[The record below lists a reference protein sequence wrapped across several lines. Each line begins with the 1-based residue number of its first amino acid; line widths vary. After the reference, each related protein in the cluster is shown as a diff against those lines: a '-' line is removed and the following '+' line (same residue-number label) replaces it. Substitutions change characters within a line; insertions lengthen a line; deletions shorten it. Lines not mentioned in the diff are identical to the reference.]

1 MTADGRSSLEDAC
14 NDLIA
19 EAAALTEQL
28 RVKKLRSLNVLE
40 RPFVI
45 YNDLVAL
52 AAQVT
57 DMPFAALTFI
67 DDTTTTIACSFE
79 AEGSSYIE
87 LPPLM
92 ERCDTVCN
100 TTIIT
105 PQKVNIILDTHL
117 DVRFENHSK
126 VKDGTVRFYCG
137 VPLTTEDGYA
147 IGSLCVFD
155 DKPRTIEEG
164 PVKALQALAR
174 TILQIAQLNSVK
186 LY

>member
-19 EAAALTEQL
+19 EANALTEQL
-28 RVKKLRSLNVLE
+28 RVKKLRALNVLE

-67 DDTTTTIACSFE
+67 DTDTTTIACCFE
-79 AEGSSYIE
+79 SEGATHLEI
-87 LPPLM
+87 PPIM

-100 TTIIT
+100 VTIIT
-105 PQKVNIILDTHL
+105 PQKVNIVLDTHL

-126 VKDGTVRFYCG
+126 VKDGSVRFYCG
-137 VPLTTEDGYA
+137 VPLTTEEGYA

-155 DKPRTIEEG
+155 NKPRTIEEG

>member
-19 EAAALTEQL
+19 EANALTEQL
-28 RVKKLRSLNVLE
+28 RVKKLRALNVLE

-67 DDTTTTIACSFE
+67 DTDTTTVACCFE
-79 AEGSSYIE
+79 SEGATHLEI
-87 LPPLM
+87 PPIM

-100 TTIIT
+100 ATIIT
-105 PQKVNIILDTHL
+105 PQKVNIVLDTHL

-126 VKDGTVRFYCG
+126 VKDGSVRFYCG
-137 VPLTTEDGYA
+137 VPLTTEEGYA

-155 DKPRTIEEG
+155 NKPRTIEEG
-164 PVKALQALAR
+164 PVRLCKHWLAPSCR
-174 TILQIAQLNSVK
+174 SHC
-186 LY
+186 

>member
-19 EAAALTEQL
+19 EANALTEQL
-28 RVKKLRSLNVLE
+28 RVKKLRALNVLE

-67 DDTTTTIACSFE
+67 DTDTTTIACCFE
-79 AEGSSYIE
+79 SEGATHLEI
-87 LPPLM
+87 PPIM

-100 TTIIT
+100 VTIIT

-137 VPLTTEDGYA
+137 VPLTTDDGFA

-155 DKPRTIEEG
+155 NKPRTIEEG

-174 TILQIAQLNSVK
+174 TIMQIALLNSVK

>member
-19 EAAALTEQL
+19 EANALTEQL
-28 RVKKLRSLNVLE
+28 RVKKLRALNVLE

-67 DDTTTTIACSFE
+67 DTDTTTIACCFE
-79 AEGSSYIE
+79 SEGATHLEI
-87 LPPLM
+87 PPIM

-100 TTIIT
+100 VTIIT
-105 PQKVNIILDTHL
+105 PQKVNIVLDTHL

-126 VKDGTVRFYCG
+126 VKDGSVRFYCG
-137 VPLTTEDGYA
+137 VPLTTEEGYA

-155 DKPRTIEEG
+155 NQPRTIEEG

-174 TILQIAQLNSVK
+174 TIMQIALLNSVK